1 MISRCWHTACG
12 KTRVASLVMTRTIGW
27 LRNSSFGTQ
36 VIPFLEKGRL
46 KNQSIARRVA
56 CEIGKRSSA
65 NHWWSWVPQ
74 TSKLQCKGPEV
85 IMPLYEYYCQD
96 CENQFSEVLT
106 VKEHKKKKI
115 HCPKCKRANVKEVI
129 ERSLP
134 LGSEQRGPGRSGG
147 L

>member
-1 MISRCWHTACG
+1 
-12 KTRVASLVMTRTIGW
+12 
-27 LRNSSFGTQ
+27 
-36 VIPFLEKGRL
+36 
-46 KNQSIARRVA
+46 
-56 CEIGKRSSA
+56 
-65 NHWWSWVPQ
+65 
-74 TSKLQCKGPEV
+74 
-85 IMPLYEYYCQD
+85 MPLYEYYCKD

-106 VKEHKKKKI
+106 VKEHKKQKI